1 MTHSSRPLND
11 RGSCGLSP
19 EKQKRRNQL
28 IQLIV
33 SHGYPKEFG
42 IVLADELK
50 TEKQMTRMIGYL
62 LSAHPTR
69 IEDIVDEML
78 AIKADF
84 ASYRQKKITEHNNSA
99 YNDLLNRGLEVS
111 DSETQKS

>member
-1 MTHSSRPLND
+1 MNKTT
-11 RGSCGLSP
+11 
-19 EKQKRRNQL
+19 ERRQQL
-28 IQLIV
+28 IHIIE
-33 SHGYPKEFG
+33 SYGYPKEFAA
-42 IVLADELK
+42 VLADELK

-84 ASYRQKKITEHNNSA
+84 ASYRQKKINEYNNSA
-99 YNDLLNRGLEVS
+99 YNDLLNKGLE
-111 DSETQKS
+111 KG

>member
-1 MTHSSRPLND
+1 MT
-11 RGSCGLSP
+11 

-33 SHGYPKEFG
+33 SHGYLKEFG

-84 ASYRQKKITEHNNSA
+84 ASYRQKKINEYNNIA
-99 YNDLLNRGLEVS
+99 YNDLLNKGLE
-111 DSETQKS
+111 KG

>member
-1 MTHSSRPLND
+1 MT
-11 RGSCGLSP
+11 
-19 EKQKRRNQL
+19 EKQMRRNQL
-28 IQLIV
+28 IHLIV
-33 SHGYPKEFG
+33 SLGYPEEFG
-42 IVLADELK
+42 TVLADELK

-62 LSAHPTR
+62 LHADHLR
-69 IEDIVDEML
+69 MEDIVDEML

>member
-1 MTHSSRPLND
+1 MT
-11 RGSCGLSP
+11 

-33 SHGYPKEFG
+33 SHGYLKEFG

-62 LSAHPTR
+62 LHADPLRT
-69 IEDIVDEML
+69 EDIIDEML

-84 ASYRQKKITEHNNSA
+84 ASYRQKKIAEYNNSA
-99 YNDLLNRGLEVS
+99 YNDLLSRGLEVS
-111 DSETQKS
+111 DSETHKS

>member
-1 MTHSSRPLND
+1 MT
-11 RGSCGLSP
+11 
-19 EKQKRRNQL
+19 EKQMRRNQL
-28 IQLIV
+28 MHLIV
-33 SHGYPKEFG
+33 SLGYPEAFG
-42 IVLADELK
+42 AVLADELK

-62 LSAHPTR
+62 LHADHLR
-69 IEDIVDEML
+69 MEDIVDEML

-84 ASYRQKKITEHNNSA
+84 APYRQKKITEHNNSA